1 MSQRIKAYIAAGTF
15 AAIMLAVLL
24 KGGGRELFQVSVI
37 GLSVGTIYALIALG
51 LALVYKA
58 QRVFNFA
65 QGEFGTV
72 AVFVAWLAYTAPRG
86 DQRWLADQFGLGN
99 TGALLVATVIGLTVG
114 VLLAVGSYALVV
126 RKLADSSPVTTL
138 VATAGIA
145 FFLIALQ
152 IVVGEATVRNF
163 PKYIDGGPQVGG
175 IIVEWQTLLLA
186 AVLAVVAVILA
197 LFFRTKTGVALLAT
211 SQEPFAA
218 RLYGVSTERMALIT
232 WATAGA
238 LGALGGLLAVGFF
251 QSFGP
256 GVITGTYLIP
266 AFTAAILGGITSM
279 PGAVVG
285 GLLLGFVQASSNS
298 LLPATLPGKPQI
310 GVFVILLAVL
320 LFFPRGLLGKEA

>member
-1 MSQRIKAYIAAGTF
+1 MSQRTKAYIAVGTF
-15 AAIMLAVLL
+15 AAIVLAVLL
-24 KGGGRELFQVSVI
+24 KGGFRELFQVSVI

-72 AVFVAWLAYTAPRG
+72 AVFAAWLAYTAPAG
-86 DQRWLADQFGLGN
+86 DQRWLADQLGLGT
-99 TGALLVATVIGLTVG
+99 TGALLVATAIGLTVG
-114 VLLAVGSYALVV
+114 VLLAVASYALVV
-126 RKLADSSPVTTL
+126 RKLADASPVTTL

-152 IVVGEATVRNF
+152 IVVGGATVRNF
-163 PKYIDGGPQVGG
+163 PKYIQGGPQIGG

-186 AVLAVVAVILA
+186 GVLAAVAAVLAV
-197 LFFRTKTGVALLAT
+197 FFRTKTGVALLAT

-218 RLYGVSTERMALIT
+218 RLYGVSTERMAVIT
-232 WATAGA
+232 WAVAGL
-238 LGALGGLLAVGFF
+238 LGAVGGVLAVGYF

-256 GVITGTYLIP
+256 GIITGTYLIP

-279 PGAVVG
+279 PGAVLG
-285 GLLLGFVQASSNS
+285 GLLLGFVQASSNV

>member
-1 MSQRIKAYIAAGTF
+1 MSQQAKAYIALGVF
-15 AAIMLAVLL
+15 AVLVLAVAVARGLN
-24 KGGGRELFQVSVI
+24 GLFQTTVI

-72 AVFVAWLAYTAPRG
+72 AVFVAWLIYTGPQG
-86 DQRWLADQFGLGN
+86 EERWLTDQLGLGD
-99 TGALLVATVIGLTVG
+99 TGALLLASGVGLIVG
-114 VLLAVGSYALVV
+114 ILLAVASYAIVV

-138 VATAGIA
+138 VVTTGIA

-152 IVVGEATVRNF
+152 IVIGEAKVRNF
-163 PKYIDGGPQVGG
+163 PRYIDGGPRIGG
-175 IIVEWQTLLLA
+175 IVVDWQTILLAGVLAAVALLLA
-186 AVLAVVAVILA
+186 I
-197 LFFRTKTGVALLAT
+197 FFRSKTGVALLAT
-211 SQEPFAA
+211 AQEPFAA
-218 RLYGVSTERMALIT
+218 RLYGVSTEKMALIT

-238 LGALGGLLAVGFF
+238 LGAVGGLLAVGFF

-256 GVITGTYLIP
+256 GIITGTYLIP

-285 GLLLGFVQASSNS
+285 GLLLGFVQASSNV
-298 LLPATLPGKPQI
+298 LLPATVPGKPQI

>member
-15 AAIMLAVLL
+15 AAIMLGVLL

-86 DQRWLADQFGLGN
+86 DQRWLADQLGFGN

-197 LFFRTKTGVALLAT
+197 VFFRTKTGVALLAT